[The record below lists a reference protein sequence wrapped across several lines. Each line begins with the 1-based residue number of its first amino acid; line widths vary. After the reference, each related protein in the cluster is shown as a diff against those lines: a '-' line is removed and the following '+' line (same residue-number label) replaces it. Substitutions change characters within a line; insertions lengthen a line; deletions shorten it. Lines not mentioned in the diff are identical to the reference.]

1 MGEGGR
7 SGGREGGWGREG
19 GVRKGGRWGWEG
31 RGWVGGEG
39 GREWKQEGEGNKFLA
54 HVYLLQE
61 DDPRLRDN

>member
-1 MGEGGR
+1 MGRGWVGEGGR
-7 SGGREGGWGREG
+7 SEEGREMGVGGER
-19 GVRKGGRWGWEG
+19 
-31 RGWVGGEG
+31 VGGEG